1 MDYAGERNPTQTAQT
16 QDLAQFPMG
25 GNTVSAPF
33 MQSDP
38 TTKGVAAR
46 WRNIRRLYPIYSA
59 ISSSFRIGPGAPYA
73 NIGSVTEEQEP
84 GAIEQSEQW
93 MSEMDAH
100 IQPHHL
106 RQIMQQTDVA
116 ATEPRLLALVQR
128 HASKSNRSQLDSDK
142 LNFVMTQ
149 YLWGCAPPSFRS
161 REISVFDAAEVLE
174 PVLGAAPSEFA
185 PWLKPLQEA
194 LEQLRACNS
203 VTELK
208 AGAFVERGRELRSQL
223 GPRYFE
229 RSSLLLFAYYNFC
242 LRQAFYRC
250 VTADAARINE
260 GLDQLVRAGGG
271 DTVLRVPNRPNSMSI
286 DEVRQRVREIL
297 PQSAG
302 EYGIDESWKELP
314 DLRAAVESA
323 VADRRGFSMR
333 SSEERVSQL
342 GDQLQRLLEQIDNVR
357 SELAGLRQTGFATST
372 PVAPRPAAEDVL
384 DIGIPLDVATPPAK
398 AEMPPAN
405 PAPASSPPAAE
416 APVSSP
422 SPQPDASDD
431 AAEVAREITKQ
442 LNHLRSVLAS
452 AKSATGLI
460 PIGNTAIVL
469 TAPEIDAVLKGSDKA
484 ADLIRQGIGTRMSL
498 VEKLELAKSGQP
510 QEFGPMSR
518 AASLLQ
524 SAVNALL
531 KDGSKRSASDPL
543 SIMSR
548 QLAAVLRAVPR
559 K

>member
-1 MDYAGERNPTQTAQT
+1 
-16 QDLAQFPMG
+16 MG
-25 GNTVSAPF
+25 GSSVSSPF
-33 MQSDP
+33 MQSDSI
-38 TTKGVAAR
+38 TKGVAAR

-59 ISSSFRIGPGAPYA
+59 ISTSFRIGPAAPYA

-84 GAIEQSEQW
+84 GAIEQSEFW

-174 PVLGAAPSEFA
+174 PVLGTAPSEFA

-260 GLDQLVRAGGG
+260 GLEQLVRAGGG
-271 DTVLRVPNRPNSMSI
+271 DTVLRVPNRPSPMSI

-314 DLRAAVESA
+314 DFRAAVDTA
-323 VADRRGFSMR
+323 VADRRGLSMR

-342 GDQLQRLLEQIDNVR
+342 GDQLQRLLEQIDSVR
-357 SELAGLRQTGFATST
+357 SELVGLRQTRFATST
-372 PVAPRPAAEDVL
+372 PMSPRPAAEDVL
-384 DIGIPLDVATPPAK
+384 EIGIPLDVAPLPAK
-398 AEMPPAN
+398 AETAPAS
-405 PAPASSPPAAE
+405 PAPAPSAPAAE
-416 APVSSP
+416 APLPNP
-422 SPQPDASDD
+422 SFAQANAAED
-431 AAEVAREITKQ
+431 AAEVAREITRQ

-452 AKSATGLI
+452 AKAATGLI

-469 TAPEIDAVLKGSDKA
+469 TAPEIDAVLKGNDKV

-510 QEFGPMSR
+510 QEFGPMSN